1 MLDHW
6 TGSTFF
12 TPVGLALGLVLGT
25 FLVIHRC
32 VRIPQMESDSPV
44 TVVDSEAVVGGSA
57 VEDAVR

>member
-6 TGSTFF
+6 TDSTFF
-12 TPVGLALGLVLGT
+12 TPIGLALGLVLGT

-32 VRIPQMESDSPV
+32 VRIPQMEADSAAAV
-44 TVVDSEAVVGGSA
+44 GHSESAVSGSA